1 MKKGTAITVISI
13 LAAAAIALGALFGVT
28 YSQKNQAISER
39 DGFKEENIRLSADI
53 ADRDGQISSLTG
65 AAEEKAGEVE
75 TLTADLAA
83 KTEDLAARTE
93 EIGKLTEDAAAKA
106 GEIEKLTADLTAK
119 AGEIETLTAD
129 LTAKAGEI
137 ETLTADLTAKAE
149 EIEALK
155 TAAAEK
161 DEKIDALTADAAE
174 KAAKIEQNR
183 KKLEEQEA
191 AIKIQE
197 EAAAEKDRKIGE
209 LEASAAGLQS
219 KVDALTAEVEEKDET
234 IRNLNAELE
243 GRAHTAE
250 KKSGEE
256 PAPAEE
262 LPDNPGLKFGM
273 SREEVKEVLGAWDE
287 EDEFH
292 AGYSIIRY
300 QNRPFRGYVS
310 TFAIIFKDG
319 KLHMWLYGVQD
330 GKPFGELEPEMTG
343 RYGASSENKASV
355 IEVFAALDV
364 TLTEEILNSMIA
376 DGSVDYR
383 FWHANG
389 ETDCILMKVDTGS
402 RQMTVLAIMQPVE

>member
-83 KTEDLAARTE
+83 KTADLAAKTE

-106 GEIEKLTADLTAK
+106 GEIEKLTADLA
-119 AGEIETLTAD
+119 
-129 LTAKAGEI
+129 AKAGEI

-149 EIEALK
+149 EIETLK

-273 SREEVKEVLGAWDE
+273 SREEVKEVLGVWDE

-364 TLTEEILNSMIA
+364 TLTEEILNSMVA

>member
-106 GEIEKLTADLTAK
+106 GEIEKLTADLAT
-119 AGEIETLTAD
+119 
-129 LTAKAGEI
+129 KAGEI

-161 DEKIDALTADAAE
+161 DEKIDALTADTAE

-191 AIKIQE
+191 AIKNQE

-219 KVDALTAEVEEKDET
+219 KVDVLTAEVEEKDET

>member
-83 KTEDLAARTE
+83 KTEDLAARME

-106 GEIEKLTADLTAK
+106 GEIEKLTADLAT
-119 AGEIETLTAD
+119 
-129 LTAKAGEI
+129 KAGEI

-191 AIKIQE
+191 AIKNQE

>member
-13 LAAAAIALGALFGVT
+13 LAVAAIALGALFGVT

-106 GEIEKLTADLTAK
+106 GEIEKLTADLAT
-119 AGEIETLTAD
+119 
-129 LTAKAGEI
+129 KAGEI

-183 KKLEEQEA
+183 KKLEEQET
-191 AIKIQE
+191 AIKNQE

-364 TLTEEILNSMIA
+364 TLTEEILNSMVA

>member
-83 KTEDLAARTE
+83 KTEDLAARME

-106 GEIEKLTADLTAK
+106 GEIEKLTADLAT
-119 AGEIETLTAD
+119 
-129 LTAKAGEI
+129 KAGEI

-191 AIKIQE
+191 AIKNQE

-364 TLTEEILNSMIA
+364 TLTEEILNSMVA

>member
-106 GEIEKLTADLTAK
+106 GEIEK
-119 AGEIETLTAD
+119 LTAD